1 MKDTIVVVCLLVLLA
16 SSCMAQVP
24 EWRSTVV
31 VKAGYGDSEDQ
42 FCYEGVVENH
52 PPSDQPIPCYYVG
65 DEGIFIVDRYQHN
78 IKVFDLSGDFQRAI
92 SLEWEFPHKGVLPVS
107 GLDIE
112 VTGGVIYLLKMLVG
126 HPHGEVT
133 KFSCYTIDLKTGEQA
148 GVIMIHN
155 PTLGTTLEG
164 QEVGN
169 SVRINED
176 EEGTLTV
183 YDRIRRMSYPLI
195 RNGKVVPDQEQKTG
209 VPGMKFGG
217 MRTQYNSEEGR
228 VELMDDSG
236 RNPTASCKG
245 GMVDVST
252 KGDFILTSI
261 SERKSKHYGFYFSI
275 YDANCT
281 EIGRIA
287 RLKSSRKG
295 WPAFQANDVFRFGQ
309 DGGLYEIHVG
319 NDSVYVY
326 RWSP

>member
-1 MKDTIVVVCLLVLLA
+1 MHKIVSVCLIVLVA

-31 VKAGYGDSEDQ
+31 VRAEYGDREDQ

-52 PPSDQPIPCYYVG
+52 PPSDQPIPCFYVG

-92 SLEWEFPHKGVLPVS
+92 SLEWEFPHKGVLPIS

-126 HPHGEVT
+126 HPHGVMT
-133 KFSCYTIDLKTGEQA
+133 KFSCYTIDLKTGEQT
-148 GVIMIHN
+148 GMIMIHN

-164 QEVGN
+164 REVGN
-169 SVRINED
+169 TVRINED

-183 YDRIRRMSYPLI
+183 YDSIRKMSYPLI
-195 RNGKVVPDQEQKTG
+195 RNGTVVPIQEQEIG

-217 MRTQYNSEEGR
+217 RRSRYDPEAGSVAIIDCPSMK
-228 VELMDDSG
+228 
-236 RNPTASCKG
+236 PTCSCKG
-245 GMVDVST
+245 GPVAIDNS
-252 KGDFILTSI
+252 GNHILTAVNKQK
-261 SERKSKHYGFYFSI
+261 SEKHLIYQII
-275 YDANCT
+275 YDHSCR
-281 EIGRIA
+281 EVGRIA
-287 RLKSSRKG
+287 VLIKSRKG

-309 DGGLYEIHVG
+309 DGELYEIHVG
-319 NDSVYVY
+319 NDAVYVY
-326 RWSP
+326 KWTP